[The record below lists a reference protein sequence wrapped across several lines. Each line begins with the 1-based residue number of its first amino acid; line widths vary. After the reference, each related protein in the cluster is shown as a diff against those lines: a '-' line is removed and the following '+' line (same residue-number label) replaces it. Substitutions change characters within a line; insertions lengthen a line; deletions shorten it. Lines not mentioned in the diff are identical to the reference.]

1 MKKIIILNLMLMLAL
16 HNFLTAQKPDST
28 SSISRVLMLQATIC
42 PGRMF
47 YHGGMWNSY
56 FNSTLEWCFDN
67 RVSIRANGF
76 YFFSTQG
83 NYRPFKMNHSLMLGA
98 FYHFPKRKLDYYF
111 GVEPGAALVQQY
123 AYKFNGDSIA
133 NPQVKVSPLITVSTG
148 INYFFWKYMN
158 IFAAIKFV
166 HGTYIPPYGNSIPL
180 DELRISAG
188 IGWQVQFKRKG
199 SNIRVGGFE

>member
-1 MKKIIILNLMLMLAL
+1 MIRKIILIILLIQLLPNLLR
-16 HNFLTAQKPDST
+16 AQKHDST
-28 SSISRVLMLQATIC
+28 ASISRVLMLQATIC

-47 YHGGMWNSY
+47 YNGGMWNSY

-83 NYRPFKMNHSLMLGA
+83 AYRPLKMNHSLMLGA
-98 FYHFPKRKLDYYF
+98 FYHYPKGKFDYYF

-123 AYKFNGDSIA
+123 PYTFNDSTIS
-133 NPQVKVSPLITVSTG
+133 NPSIKISPLISVSTG

-180 DELRISAG
+180 EELRISAG
-188 IGWQVQFKRKG
+188 IGFHVRFKRTASHIK
-199 SNIRVGGFE
+199 VVPF